1 MGKKLLIYAIP
12 VAILAAVA
20 WFELR
25 GGTHPVQL
33 GEKVPNFN
41 LAVAANGGDKAA
53 DATGDVR
60 LADYHGK
67 VLVLNFW
74 ATWCPPCVE
83 ETPSLEDFARRVK
96 PLGIEVLGASED
108 TDSAALAAFVAKYHL
123 TYTIAH
129 DPGRALATRYGTLQF
144 PETYI
149 IDKDGHL
156 AEKIIS
162 NTDWDDP
169 RMLAYV
175 RELALPNRAQA
186 SN

>member
-1 MGKKLLIYAIP
+1 MGKKLLIYVIP
-12 VAILAAVA
+12 AVILAAVA
-20 WFELR
+20 WLALR
-25 GGTHPVQL
+25 NTTRPVEL

-41 LAVAANGGDKAA
+41 LALAANGGSQADGTVDLAA
-53 DATGDVR
+53 YR
-60 LADYHGK
+60 GK

-74 ATWCPPCVE
+74 ATWCPPCVI

-96 PLGIEVLGASED
+96 PLGVEVLGASED
-108 TDSAALAAFVAKYHL
+108 TDPAALTAFIAKYGL

-129 DPGRALATRYGTLQF
+129 DPGRTLATRYGTLQF

-162 NTDWDDP
+162 NIDWNDP

-175 RELALPNRAQA
+175 RELAQPNRTQA

>member
-1 MGKKLLIYAIP
+1 MNRKLLIYVIP
-12 VAILAAVA
+12 AAILAAVA
-20 WFELR
+20 WFALR
-25 GGTHPVQL
+25 NSTRPVQL
-33 GEKVPNFN
+33 GEKVPDFN
-41 LAVAANGGDKAA
+41 LTLAASDGDKAGGA
-53 DATGDVR
+53 NGSAQ
-60 LADYHGK
+60 LSDYRGK

-74 ATWCPPCVE
+74 ATWCPPCVI
-83 ETPSLEDFARRVK
+83 ETPSLEDFAQRVK
-96 PLGIEVLGASED
+96 PLGVEVLGASED
-108 TDSAALAAFVAKYHL
+108 TDPAALAAFIAKYHL

-175 RELALPNRAQA
+175 RELAQSGRTQA

>member
-1 MGKKLLIYAIP
+1 
-12 VAILAAVA
+12 
-20 WFELR
+20 
-25 GGTHPVQL
+25 
-33 GEKVPNFN
+33 
-41 LAVAANGGDKAA
+41 
-53 DATGDVR
+53 
-60 LADYHGK
+60 
-67 VLVLNFW
+67 VLNFW
-74 ATWCPPCVE
+74 ATWCPPCVT
-83 ETPSLEDFARRVK
+83 ETPSLEDFAKRVK
-96 PLGIEVLGASED
+96 PLGVEVVGASED
-108 TDSAALAAFVAKYHL
+108 TDPAALTAFIAKYGL

-149 IDKDGHL
+149 IDKDGRL

-175 RELALPNRAQA
+175 RELAQPDRTQA

>member
-1 MGKKLLIYAIP
+1 MNKKLLIYFVPA
-12 VAILAAVA
+12 VILAAVA
-20 WFELR
+20 WFVLS
-25 GGTHPVQL
+25 GGARPVQL
-33 GEKVPNFN
+33 GESVPDFN
-41 LAVAANGGDKAA
+41 LKLAANGSDGAPDPSG
-53 DATGDVR
+53 TTR
-60 LADYHGK
+60 LADYRGK

-74 ATWCPPCVE
+74 ATWCPPCVI

-96 PLGIEVLGASED
+96 PLGVEVLGASED
-108 TDSAALAAFVAKYHL
+108 TDSAALAAFVSKYHL
-123 TYTIAH
+123 TFTIAW

-149 IDKDGHL
+149 IDRHGHL

-175 RELALPNRAQA
+175 RELAGSGGTEAAN
-186 SN
+186 

>member
-1 MGKKLLIYAIP
+1 MNRKLLIYVIP
-12 VAILAAVA
+12 VLILAGVA

-25 GGTHPVQL
+25 GGPRPVQL
-33 GEKVPNFN
+33 GEKVPAFN
-41 LAVAANGGDKAA
+41 LALAANSGHKVGDV
-53 DATGDVR
+53 TGAVR
-60 LADYHGK
+60 LADYRGK

-74 ATWCPPCVE
+74 ATWCPPCVT
-83 ETPSLEDFARRVK
+83 ETPSLEDFAQRVK
-96 PLGIEVLGASED
+96 PLGVEVLGASED
-108 TDSAALAAFVAKYHL
+108 TDPAALAAFIAKYHL

-149 IDKDGHL
+149 VDKDGHL

-175 RELALPNRAQA
+175 RELAQPNGTQA

>member
-1 MGKKLLIYAIP
+1 MSRKLLIYVVPA
-12 VAILAAVA
+12 VMLAAVA
-20 WFELR
+20 WLVLR
-25 GGTHPVQL
+25 GGTRPVQL
-33 GEKVPNFN
+33 GESVPDFSLK
-41 LAVAANGGDKAA
+41 LAATTGYKP
-53 DATGDVR
+53 DATGTTR
-60 LADYHGK
+60 LADYRGK

-74 ATWCPPCVE
+74 ATWCPPCVI

-96 PLGIEVLGASED
+96 PLGVEVLGASED
-108 TDSAALAAFVAKYHL
+108 TDPAALAAFVTKYHL
-123 TYTIAH
+123 SFTIAW

-149 IDKDGHL
+149 IDKNGHL

-175 RELALPNRAQA
+175 RELAQSGTTQA

>member
-1 MGKKLLIYAIP
+1 MNRKLLIYVIPAI
-12 VAILAAVA
+12 ILAAVA
-20 WFELR
+20 WLALR
-25 GGTHPVQL
+25 DSQRPVRL
-33 GEKVPNFN
+33 GETVPDFN
-41 LAVAANGGDKAA
+41 LALAANTSDNTSG
-53 DATGDVR
+53 ATGAAR
-60 LADYHGK
+60 LADYRGK

-83 ETPSLEDFARRVK
+83 ETPSLEDFARKVK
-96 PLGIEVLGASED
+96 PLGVEVLGADED
-108 TDSAALAAFVAKYHL
+108 TDPAALAAFVAKYHL
-123 TYTIAH
+123 TFTIAH
-129 DPGRALATRYGTLQF
+129 DPGRSLATRYGTLQF

-175 RELALPNRAQA
+175 RELAQSNRTEA

>member
-1 MGKKLLIYAIP
+1 MNRKLIIYFLPAG
-12 VAILAAVA
+12 VLGVVA
-20 WFELR
+20 WFTLG
-25 GGTHPVQL
+25 GGTRPVQL
-33 GEKVPNFN
+33 GERVPDFN
-41 LAVAANGGDKAA
+41 LTLAANRTMTTRLGDY
-53 DATGDVR
+53 R
-60 LADYHGK
+60 GK

-74 ATWCPPCVE
+74 ATWCPPCVM

-96 PLGIEVLGASED
+96 PLGVEVLGASED
-108 TDSAALAAFVAKYHL
+108 TDPAALEAFIAKYRL

-129 DPGRALATRYGTLQF
+129 DPGRLLATRYGTLQF

-175 RELALPNRAQA
+175 RELAHSGRTQA

>member
-1 MGKKLLIYAIP
+1 MNRKLLIYAIP
-12 VAILAAVA
+12 AVILAAVA
-20 WFELR
+20 WFALR
-25 GGTHPVQL
+25 NSTHPVQL

-41 LAVAANGGDKAA
+41 LALAANDSKQANGTIDLAA
-53 DATGDVR
+53 YR
-60 LADYHGK
+60 GK

-74 ATWCPPCVE
+74 ATWCPPCVT
-83 ETPSLEDFARRVK
+83 ETPSLEDFAKRVK
-96 PLGIEVLGASED
+96 PLGVEVVGASED
-108 TDSAALAAFVAKYHL
+108 TDPAALTAFIAKYGL

-149 IDKDGHL
+149 IDKDGRL

-175 RELALPNRAQA
+175 RELAQPDRTQA